1 MGIRWKKYRVI
12 LICILLLTLIGC
24 EKKQL
29 GKQAA
34 PSSTPVASNKPR
46 VEPIEEPPVKTGT
59 DNVSTNSIDSDKQ
72 TTDTTLEEIEH
83 HDKQA
88 DKPTPSAKP
97 EVKDHDTYNTNKP
110 TLMGLQLKASQS
122 AVSNK
127 FGNPKSEHK
136 LEDDGGVIHVLGY
149 EDFSIGLNTK
159 SQVEFIEIHSDEI
172 DPGLGGIKV
181 GSSSA
186 DVINSLGKPSTNT
199 NYVIS
204 YNSQG
209 TILKFDVD
217 IDEDKILSI
226 KLFPNN

>member
-1 MGIRWKKYRVI
+1 MDIHWKKYRVI
-12 LICILLLTLIGC
+12 FICILLLTLIGC

-29 GKQAA
+29 GQQAA
-34 PSSTPVASNKPR
+34 PASTPVASNKPR
-46 VEPIEEPPVKTGT
+46 VEPIEVPPVKTGT
-59 DNVSTNSIDSDKQ
+59 DNVTTNSVDSEKQ
-72 TTDTTLEEIEH
+72 TTDTSTEETEH
-83 HDKQA
+83 NDKQA
-88 DKPTPSAKP
+88 DTPTPSAKP

-110 TLMGLQLKASQS
+110 TLMGLQLNASQS
-122 AVSNK
+122 VVSNT

-136 LEDDGGVIHVLGY
+136 LEDDGGVIHVLNY
-149 EDFSIGLNTK
+149 DDFSIGLNTK

-204 YNSQG
+204 YKSQG